1 MAGILELSD
10 QEFKTA
16 MSNVLRTV
24 MSSEQCGRIDEQ
36 SSKNKTE
43 EEDWTKQNRVS
54 KD

>member
-10 QEFKTA
+10 QEFKTV
-16 MSNVLRTV
+16 MSNVLRAV
-24 MSSEQCGRIDEQ
+24 MSSEQRARTDEQ

-43 EEDWTKQNRVS
+43 KGDWTKQNRVS